1 MLHLLSYISLHY
13 FILITS
19 ILVQSNDSLS
29 DNRAYGYQPGDIII
43 GGLFPIHQFSSSNQS
58 CGQIRETEI
67 SLQLMHAMIYAIQR
81 INNREDL
88 LPGIKLGFHIHDTCS
103 RDTIALR
110 ESILMLTPNGRDS
123 VGNFLDQYRNL
134 PRCAN
139 DSQPEIDER
148 FQRQQIIGLI
158 GPGSSRESVLVSD
171 LLNIFRIPQISYS
184 STSDDLSEK
193 ERYKYF
199 LRTVP
204 RDYLQVRAMIDLC
217 LHYNW
222 SYVQFVYSEGS
233 YGENGFKNF
242 RSQITTLNLC
252 IAAEYELAQS
262 APTHRYDT
270 VMSSILSKSN
280 KAKVV
285 ILFCNWGEMAKL
297 FEAAD
302 RANAAGRII
311 FIGSDDWT
319 TNTYYMNSSNYVA
332 EGSLYFQLHG
342 EYVRDFDRYF
352 TQLTPYNVDRIQDPW
367 FNESWQANFNCN
379 LPPATENICDKS
391 LRWTNVTG
399 GFTQGRK
406 IIYVIN
412 GVYAYAHALHNMHKE
427 LCKGKSGLCSA
438 MQSIDGHLLFKYLLR
453 VSFMDIAN
461 SSHVEFD
468 NQGDIREG
476 GYDIDN
482 LQRKSDNYRSQKVG
496 VWMLEDLLLSED
508 DIYWP
513 IGNSSHILESE
524 CSQPCQEGL
533 FKITKEEICCWVCA
547 ECISKQYFNYT
558 LSQCI
563 DCPAGYW
570 PQQNRTACNRVNITH
585 MEAEEAIAITVI
597 IFAGMGGAFLISLV
611 IIYVKFNLHPIIKA
625 SGRELCYCIMFSFG
639 IICTNC
645 VVPLWRPNMPIC
657 IWFRISIGFSF
668 SLCYG
673 AIFVKTTRIYR
684 IFNHNNA
691 TLKRPSLI
699 SPRSQLFMVAT
710 IVALRLLIVLVWII
724 IEPPGVRRVEYKHGE
739 EIRLICNESVVG
751 MVITLGADSCLII
764 VCTVFAFLTR
774 HLPENFNEAK
784 FINFSMFAVM
794 IVWLA
799 FIPAY
804 FTSDPRLR
812 PLIIPIADYIS
823 VTVTI
828 LFLFVP
834 KLLRIFGFSNGNVHG
849 MSNNL
854 AIKPAPTATLSSGN
868 LFLGGH

>member
-1 MLHLLSYISLHY
+1 KSYA
-13 FILITS
+13 FK
-19 ILVQSNDSLS
+19 D
-29 DNRAYGYQPGDIII
+29 GDIIL
-43 GGLFPIHQFSSSNQS
+43 GGLFPIHEFLSDQN
-58 CGQIRETEI
+58 CGNIRETEI
-67 SLQLMHAMIYAIQR
+67 SLQLMHAMIYAVQS
-81 INNREDL
+81 INNRKDL
-88 LPGIKLGFHIHDTCS
+88 LPGIQLGFQIRDSCS
-103 RDTIALR
+103 RDTIALK
-110 ESILMLTPNGRDS
+110 ESLLMLTRPDS
-123 VGNFLDQYRNL
+123 NFNTSLASQYKIL
-134 PRCAN
+134 PSCAN
-139 DSQPEIDER
+139 NNSRKYNNASQKRIV
-148 FQRQQIIGLI
+148 GVI

-468 NQGDIREG
+468 NQGDIKNG

-482 LQRKSDNYRSQKVG
+482 LQKVNKSYISRIVGIWLSDDLSLRKDTIQWS
-496 VWMLEDLLLSED
+496 
-508 DIYWP
+508 

-533 FKITKEEICCWVCA
+533 FKIIKEEICCWVCTS
-547 ECISKQYFNYT
+547 CISKQYFNYS
-558 LSQCI
+558 LSQCV
-563 DCPAGYW
+563 DCPINYW
-570 PQQNRTACNRVNITH
+570 PHPNRTFCIPVDITH
-585 MEAEEAIAITVI
+585 INLRDGISVILI
-597 IFAGMGGAFLISLV
+597 IFSIIGMTFVAYLF
-611 IIYVKFNLHPIIKA
+611 YVYRKFNNHPTIKA
-625 SGRELCYCIMFSFG
+625 SGRELCYCIMCSS
-639 IICTNC
+639 I
-645 VVPLWRPNMPIC
+645 V
-657 IWFRISIGFSF
+657 ISINCITPIPKPTISLCVWYRVATGLSF

-673 AIFVKTTRIYR
+673 SLLVKTTRIYR
-684 IFNHNNA
+684 IFRHSKQS
-691 TLKRPSLI
+691 LKRPSFT
-699 SPRSQLFMVAT
+699 SPKSQILFVST
-710 IVALRLLIVLVWII
+710 IVIIRLLVVITWVGLEPPAIQREYYDYGKEIHLKCKHATTDMIISTSIDGTLIVL
-724 IEPPGVRRVEYKHGE
+724 
-739 EIRLICNESVVG
+739 
-751 MVITLGADSCLII
+751 
-764 VCTVFAFLTR
+764 CTVFAFLTR
-774 HLPENFNEAK
+774 HLPENYNEAR
-784 FINFSMFAVM
+784 FINFSMFAVI

-799 FIPAY
+799 FISAY
-804 FTSDPRLR
+804 FTFKVNLQPVMLA
-812 PLIIPIADYIS
+812 ITGYIS
-823 VTVTI
+823 VMATL
-828 LFLFVP
+828 LFVFVP
-834 KLLRIFGFSNGNVHG
+834 KLYEIF
-849 MSNNL
+849 
-854 AIKPAPTATLSSGN
+854 
-868 LFLGGH
+868 